1 MGYGHADKA
10 CRSRQKSIM
19 IENGFEE
26 HFAYSEDRG
35 RNVRASSRSG
45 RTSPAHSAHGS
56 LIRHSL
62 MKVTDDKRAM
72 KVRFYRNGDK
82 FFKGIVY
89 AVSCERF
96 RTLDSLLVD
105 LTDSPVCDRNVLP
118 NGVRHI
124 FSADGSH
131 KVTRLDQLEEG
142 ESYVCA
148 STDLFKRLDYTKS
161 ASPNWNVNVR
171 AKDDDS
177 AISGA
182 MRESLTED
190 MKDYIKPKLVT
201 IVRNGSKPRK
211 AVRVLLNRKTA
222 HSFDQVMDDIT
233 EAIKLDSG
241 AVRKVFT
248 LDGKQVTNLYDFF
261 QDDSVFIAYG
271 PERFSADDFD
281 LDDNGKNMLQKKEE
295 VKLVSPYK
303 ASPFKEKR
311 ITLRS
316 AKSPR
321 SSRKLSLSNRS
332 LNEDYHESRS
342 ARSSPL
348 SSPLSS
354 PRMSR
359 KSSGRVVSAPKYR
372 LQEGLDG
379 ESYAG
384 PPSLGKK
391 YEIGRVIGEG
401 NFAVVMECI
410 DRTTNKRYALKKIDK
425 TKCKGKEQMI
435 ENEVSILR
443 KVQHPNIIMLLEEFD
458 AKDELYLVMEYVK
471 GGDLF
476 DSIAMATKY
485 TEQDASGMF
494 YNLCSAL
501 KYLHNLNIVHRDVK
515 PENLLVFQHTDGTKS
530 IKLGDFGLATYATEV
545 LYTVC
550 GTPTYV
556 APEILAEIGY
566 GFKVDVWAAGV
577 ILYILLSGFPP
588 FVSTSNDQEELFD
601 QILDGKFEFTPPFWD
616 EVSDSA
622 KDLISKM
629 LDVDPECRLS
639 AADVLVHPWVA
650 DDMAKNEDMHG
661 NITTSIKKHFKRK
674 SKPSLST
681 AGIRIVTS
689 TALDKASRFFPG
701 RKAALTYQQQE
712 NGDEVF

>member
-1 MGYGHADKA
+1 ML
-10 CRSRQKSIM
+10 
-19 IENGFEE
+19 ENGYEE
-26 HFAYSEDRG
+26 HFAFSDDRSK
-35 RNVRASSRSG
+35 NARASSRSG
-45 RTSPAHSAHGS
+45 RTSPAHSAHGT

-62 MKVTDDKRAM
+62 MKVPDDKRAM

-96 RTLDSLLVD
+96 RTLDALLVD
-105 LTDSPVCDRNVLP
+105 LTNSPVCDRNVLP

-124 FSADGSH
+124 FSTDGTH
-131 KVTRLDQLEEG
+131 KISQLDQLEEG

-148 STDLFKRLDYTKS
+148 STELFKRLDYTKS

-177 AISGA
+177 AISGT

-261 QDDSVFIAYG
+261 QDDSVFVAYG

-281 LDDNGKNMLQKKEE
+281 LDDNGKKTLNKEEE
-295 VKLVSPYK
+295 VKLVTPYK
-303 ASPFKEKR
+303 QSPFRKER
-311 ITLRS
+311 VTLRTS
-316 AKSPR
+316 KSPR
-321 SSRKLSLSNRS
+321 PSRKLSLSNRS
-332 LNEDYHESRS
+332 LNEDHVESRS
-342 ARSSPL
+342 GRNSPM
-348 SSPLSS
+348 SPHSS

-359 KSSGRVVSAPKYR
+359 KSSGRIVSAPKYR

-379 ESYAG
+379 ESYTG
-384 PPSLGKK
+384 PPNLSKK
-391 YEIGRVIGEG
+391 YEIGRIIGEG
-401 NFAVVMECI
+401 NFAVVLECI

-425 TKCKGKEQMI
+425 RKCKGKEQMI
-435 ENEVSILR
+435 DNEVSILR

-494 YNLCSAL
+494 YNLSSAL
-501 KYLHNLNIVHRDVK
+501 KYLHGLSIVHRDVK

-530 IKLGDFGLATYATEV
+530 LKLGDFGLATYATEV

-556 APEILAEIGY
+556 APEILAEVGY

-588 FVSTSNDQEELFD
+588 YVSEDNDQEELFD

-616 EVSDSA
+616 DVSASA
-622 KDLISKM
+622 KDLITHM
-629 LDVDPECRLS
+629 LAVDPNNRLS
-639 AADVLVHPWVA
+639 AADVLIHPWVA
-650 DDMAKNEDMHG
+650 DDVAKDEDIHG
-661 NITTSIKKHFKRK
+661 NVSITMKKHFKRK

-701 RKAALTYQQQE
+701 RKAALTFPQQE

>member
-1 MGYGHADKA
+1 MRYGHAGNA
-10 CRSRQKSIM
+10 SRSRQNSKM
-19 IENGFEE
+19 IENGYEE
-26 HFAYSEDRG
+26 HFAYSDDRV
-35 RNVRASSRSG
+35 RNGRASSRSG

-62 MKVTDDKRAM
+62 MKGTDDKRAM

-105 LTDSPVCDRNVLP
+105 LTNSPVCDRNVLP

-124 FSADGSH
+124 FSTDGSH
-131 KVTRLDQLEEG
+131 KVTNLDQLEEG

-148 STDLFKRLDYTKS
+148 STELFKRLDYTKS

-177 AISGA
+177 AISGTN
-182 MRESLTED
+182 RESLMED

-281 LDDNGKNMLQKKEE
+281 LDDNE
-295 VKLVSPYK
+295 VRLVSPYK
-303 ASPFKEKR
+303 PSPFKEKR
-311 ITLRS
+311 VTLRS

-332 LNEDYHESRS
+332 LNEEYQESRS
-342 ARSSPL
+342 GRSSPL
-348 SSPLSS
+348 SSPHSS

-391 YEIGRVIGEG
+391 YEIGRTIGEG
-401 NFAVVMECI
+401 NFAIVMECI

-425 TKCKGKEQMI
+425 TRCKGKEQMI

-476 DSIAMATKY
+476 DAIAMATKY
-485 TEQDASGMF
+485 TEQDASGMV
-494 YNLCSAL
+494 YNLSSAL

-515 PENLLVFQHTDGTKS
+515 PENLLVFQHTDGAKS

-601 QILDGKFEFTPPFWD
+601 QILDGKFEFTAPFWD
-616 EVSDSA
+616 DVSDSA
-622 KDLISKM
+622 KDLISQM
-629 LDVDPECRLS
+629 LDVDPNSRLS

-650 DDMAKNEDMHG
+650 DDMAKNEDIHG

-689 TALDKASRFFPG
+689 TALDKGSRFFPG
-701 RKAALTYQQQE
+701 RKAALTLQQQD